1 LYCLKALP
9 RELFSSVKTNFCQS
23 TRVARLGGDEF
34 AILLDDLHS
43 PSEAIEIAKRLQQ
56 SISKPLKIAP
66 HELYPSVSV
75 GIALSSLDYQ
85 TVEEIIRDAD
95 TAMYHAKNTGRARFV
110 VFDTEMHKKAID
122 LLRLDSDLRR
132 AVDQQQ
138 LELYYQP
145 IVSLQ
150 KKVLVGFEALLR
162 WNHPENG
169 LISPDVFIPMAE
181 ETNLIYQIGQW
192 VLSEACQQL
201 SQWKANSAIRMP
213 LSMHVNISSKQLT
226 ETRLIDRLIATVRAY
241 NIAPSE
247 LKLEVT
253 ESNLMENTHHSL
265 KLLNQLN
272 QFGFKL
278 GIDDF
283 GTGYSSLSYLNKFPV
298 DTLKVDRSFVSQI
311 DKSENNT
318 SISITNSIITLAHSL
333 GVKVVAEGIEGLY
346 HLAWLQQQKCDYG
359 QGFLFS
365 KPLPAAEA
373 TRLAEKGL
381 DWPWKC

>member
-1 LYCLKALP
+1 
-9 RELFSSVKTNFCQS
+9 
-23 TRVARLGGDEF
+23 
-34 AILLDDLHS
+34 
-43 PSEAIEIAKRLQQ
+43 LQQ
-56 SISKPLKIAP
+56 LISNPLKIAFY
-66 HELYPSVSV
+66 ELYPSVSV
-75 GIALSSLDYQ
+75 GIALSSLGYQ
-85 TVEEIIRDAD
+85 TVEEIMRDAD

-132 AVDQQQ
+132 AIDQQQ

-150 KKVLVGFEALLR
+150 EKKLVGFEALLR

-192 VLSEACQQL
+192 LLSEACQQL

-213 LSMHVNISSKQLT
+213 LSMHVNISSKQLK
-226 ETRLIDRLIATVRAY
+226 EAQLIDRLVATVRAY
-241 NIAPSE
+241 NITPDE

-265 KLLNQLN
+265 QLLNQLK

-278 GIDDF
+278 CIDDF

-311 DKSENNT
+311 NNPENNT

-333 GVKVVAEGIEGLY
+333 GVKVVAEGVEGLY

-373 TRLAEKGL
+373 TRFAETGL